1 MVWMY
6 LYVGNDSFI
15 DDHLGGLYVFDI
27 RERGVTDA
35 FVLVFV

>member
-6 LYVGNDSFI
+6 LHVVNDSFI
-15 DDHLGGLYVFDI
+15 DGYLGGLYVFDI

-35 FVLVFV
+35 FVFVFI